1 MLDPCFKS
9 LQTITNFVG
18 FESTMEI
25 IIEFNRKVLLG
36 KNTIK
41 EATQVSGHS

>member
-1 MLDPCFKS
+1 MLDPYFKS
-9 LQTITNFVG
+9 LQIIANVLG

-25 IIEFNRKVLLG
+25 ATEFNCKVLLG

-41 EATQVSGHS
+41 GGTQVNGHS

>member
-1 MLDPCFKS
+1 MDPCFKS
-9 LQTITNFVG
+9 LQVIANFVG

-25 IIEFNRKVLLG
+25 VTKFNRKDLFG

-41 EATQVSGHS
+41 EATQVNGHS

>member
-9 LQTITNFVG
+9 LQIIANFVG

-25 IIEFNRKVLLG
+25 VIEFNCKVLLG
-36 KNTIK
+36 KNIIK